1 VTITGKQNTN
11 IIWSVCDGIS
21 FRYYDY
27 VCLCY
32 GIGLSLGD
40 EVMRDM
46 DFKEYLFWIGASCI
60 ASFGL
65 YMTWIT

>member
-1 VTITGKQNTN
+1 MTITDKQNTN
-11 IIWSVCDGIS
+11 IIWSACDGIS

-40 EVMRDM
+40 EVMKEK
-46 DFKEYLFWIGASCI
+46 FNEYLFWLGASCI

>member
-1 VTITGKQNTN
+1 MNLK
-11 IIWSVCDGIS
+11 WSAYNGIS

-40 EVMRDM
+40 EVMKEK
-46 DFKEYLFWIGASCI
+46 FNEYLFWFGASCI

-65 YMTWIT
+65 YMSMVN

>member
-1 VTITGKQNTN
+1 MTITDKQNTN
-11 IIWSVCDGIS
+11 TIWSACDGIS

-40 EVMRDM
+40 EVMKEK
-46 DFKEYLFWIGASCI
+46 FNEYLFWLGASCI

-65 YMTWIT
+65 YMSMVN